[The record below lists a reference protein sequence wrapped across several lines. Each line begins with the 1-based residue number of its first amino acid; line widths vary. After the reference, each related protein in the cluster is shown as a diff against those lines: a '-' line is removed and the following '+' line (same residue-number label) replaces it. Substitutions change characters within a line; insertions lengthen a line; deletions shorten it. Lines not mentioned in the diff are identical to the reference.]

1 MSNLDKVFHSAMNE
15 IHNSKNQ
22 KELEN
27 FRIKYFGKNGI
38 INLEMRKISSLSID
52 ERKNLGRKLNI
63 FKEEFRVILD
73 NKKNQFEEEN
83 LLKNFEKE
91 FLDPT
96 MPGRFE
102 NLNDAKI
109 HPITQTTE
117 EIVSILGSMG
127 LCLVEGPDIEDD
139 FHNFTDLNIPENHP
153 ARQMHDT
160 FYLEKSE
167 NNNVNVLRTH
177 TSPVQIREMKES
189 KLPIRIFAPGRTY
202 RCDSDITHTPMFHQ
216 VEGLVVDKNISF
228 ANLKWFVSKFCRIF
242 FEKDD
247 LKLRFRPSFFPFTEP
262 SAEVDINCSFK
273 KNQIILG
280 EGDNWLEIMGCGMVH
295 PNVFKHCNLDSKN
308 LSGFAFGMGI
318 ERITMLK
325 NGISDLRDFFDND
338 KRWLSHYGFNFFDIP
353 DLNWK

>member
-1 MSNLDKVFHSAMNE
+1 
-15 IHNSKNQ
+15 
-22 KELEN
+22 
-27 FRIKYFGKNGI
+27 
-38 INLEMRKISSLSID
+38 
-52 ERKNLGRKLNI
+52 
-63 FKEEFRVILD
+63 
-73 NKKNQFEEEN
+73 
-83 LLKNFEKE
+83 
-91 FLDPT
+91 
-96 MPGRFE
+96 
-102 NLNDAKI
+102 
-109 HPITQTTE
+109 
-117 EIVSILGSMG
+117 
-127 LCLVEGPDIEDD
+127 
-139 FHNFTDLNIPENHP
+139 
-153 ARQMHDT
+153 
-160 FYLEKSE
+160 
-167 NNNVNVLRTH
+167 
-177 TSPVQIREMKES
+177 
-189 KLPIRIFAPGRTY
+189 
-202 RCDSDITHTPMFHQ
+202 MFHQ